1 MAGWRWLTSGLL
13 ACVADDFRDSLWG
26 IDGHVRQ
33 GGSKVSKGKL
43 LALGGCGLGGL
54 LLFSA
59 VFAWFVTGEDYG
71 TDKQLDLAM
80 HLMEDGR
87 WDQADFLA
95 REIEEKGELTPAR
108 EPVWNYIRGVAGV
121 YRAKEKLHSPAHRKL
136 LWDSADHLEKCIEPG
151 FPLGYR
157 GQGAYYLGF
166 CYFHT
171 YAWDKAIDTLGE
183 VVDAWPEHRSD
194 ALEMMV
200 DACLRS
206 QPPRREEAEEFLD
219 RWSKIPGMAES
230 ERNRIALARA
240 HIAFLDSDWPRVEE
254 LLDTVRPE
262 SVEYQSAKFC
272 RGLWKYELA
281 KRTKKP
287 DAARQERL
295 EQALQEFREVMTN
308 NKTPADVRRY
318 AAYLK
323 GEALRGLG
331 RNREAIS
338 SLSGLRQSFPNSAE
352 AVAAGL
358 SEAEIQLEDGQMS
371 DSLETARHVVV
382 DLGDVRLYD
391 ERWLPLAELRLRLL
405 QLGRDMREA
414 NEFEA
419 SNRLASYL
427 PPVFPLADSIEL
439 EAENFEAWG
448 KHLEDAPATSTTAK
462 DRDQQRRQIDAKF
475 LLAGDKFRELSRYK
489 LRSPDY
495 PSILWRAIESYQKSS
510 QLDKANELLKD
521 YLLYEERPKR
531 PRGLLALGT
540 NYLNAGRWDEVIPP
554 LERCLLEYP
563 DHPGAYSVR
572 LVMARA
578 LTEKQKLE
586 EATEMLLKNLYD
598 GNLRP
603 DSQLWRDSL
612 FELGNVIYRRGDQ
625 LFLEGELTSTDNW
638 DARLGKL
645 EESHKELIAA
655 TDRLNEAV
663 ARFDKDRRAYE
674 ARYAIGRAYR
684 AAARFPKQMLDS
696 GRVTIDSVRR
706 KLLVDRRQLLESSL
720 AGYRDLREAL
730 GEAQDL
736 MHAPEGTQALLRN
749 CYFGEADVLFEL
761 GQYEEAIAAYRNVG
775 NRFMNEP
782 EALEALVQIAECFR
796 QLGQEDQ
803 AKRTLTQAEQL
814 LNRIP
819 PEADARFKAVTRA
832 DRARWQQLLVWL
844 KK

>member
-1 MAGWRWLTSGLL
+1 MS
-13 ACVADDFRDSLWG
+13 DDFLESR
-26 IDGHVRQ
+26 RRF
-33 GGSKVSKGKL
+33 KVQSERGKPTVGKGKL
-43 LALGGCGLGGL
+43 LLLGGCGLGGL
-54 LLFSA
+54 LLFGA
-59 VFAWFVTGEDYG
+59 LFAWFVSGEEYG

-80 HLMEDGR
+80 RLIEDGR
-87 WDQADFLA
+87 GDQADYMA
-95 REIEEKGELTPAR
+95 RQIEERGELTPAR

-121 YRAKEKLHSPAHRKL
+121 LSAKEKLHSPAHRKE
-136 LWDSADHLEKCIEPG
+136 LWTSAEYLEKSLEPG

-171 YAWDKAIDTLGE
+171 YAWDKAIDTLGP

-194 ALEMMV
+194 ALDMMV

-206 QPPRREEAEEFLD
+206 QPSRREEAEKFLD
-219 RWSKIPGMAES
+219 RWSKIPGMSES

-240 HIAFLDSDWPRVEE
+240 HIAFLDSDWTRVEE
-254 LLDTVRPE
+254 LLETIRPE
-262 SVEYQSAKFC
+262 SIEYQSARFG
-272 RGLWKYELA
+272 RGRWKYEIA
-281 KRTKKP
+281 RRANKQDPMRT
-287 DAARQERL
+287 ARL
-295 EQALQEFREVMTN
+295 EEALQEFREVITN
-308 NKTPADVRRY
+308 NKTTADIRRS

-323 GEALRGLG
+323 GETLRLLD

-338 SLSGLRQSFPNSAE
+338 TLSGLRQSFPNSAE

-371 DSLETARHVVV
+371 DALETARHVVV

-391 ERWLPLAELRLRLL
+391 ERWLPLSELRKRLL

-427 PPVFPLADSIEL
+427 PPVFPIADSIEL

-448 KHLEDAPATSTTAK
+448 KNLEETPASSASAK
-462 DRDQQRRQIDAKF
+462 DRDQHRRQIDAKF
-475 LLAGDKFRELSRYK
+475 LLAGDKYRELSRYK
-489 LRSPDY
+489 LRSTDY
-495 PSILWRAIESYQKSS
+495 PSILWKSIECYQKAS
-510 QLDKANELLKD
+510 QLNKANELLKD
-521 YLLYEERPKR
+521 YLQYEERPKR
-531 PRGLLALGT
+531 PRGLLALGQ
-540 NYLNAGRWDEVIPP
+540 NYLNAGRWDDVIPP
-554 LERCLLEYP
+554 LERCLVEYP

-625 LFLEGELTSTDNW
+625 LFLEGELTTTDNW
-638 DARLGKL
+638 DARLAKL
-645 EESHKELIAA
+645 ESSHKELIAA

-663 ARFDKDRRAYE
+663 SRFDKDRRALE
-674 ARYAIGRAYR
+674 ARYAISRAYR
-684 AAARFPKQMLDS
+684 SAARFPKQMLDS
-696 GRVTIDSVRR
+696 GRVTIDSIRR
-706 KLLVDRRQLLESSL
+706 KLLVERRQLLESSL
-720 AGYRDLREAL
+720 GGYRDLRQAL
-730 GEAQDL
+730 GDAQDS
-736 MHAPEGTQALLRN
+736 MNVPESTQALLRN

-761 GQYEEAIAAYRNVG
+761 GQFDEAIAAYRNVG

-819 PEADARFKAVTRA
+819 SEADAKFKAVTRA

>member
-1 MAGWRWLTSGLL
+1 ML
-13 ACVADDFRDSLWG
+13 
-26 IDGHVRQ
+26 
-33 GGSKVSKGKL
+33 
-43 LALGGCGLGGL
+43 LGGCGLGGL
-54 LLFSA
+54 LLFGA
-59 VFAWFVTGEDYG
+59 VFAWIVSGEDYG

-80 HLMEDGR
+80 QLLEDGR

-121 YRAKEKLHSPAHRKL
+121 YRAKEKLHSPAHRKI
-136 LWDSADHLEKCIEPG
+136 LWDSADYLEKCRDGG

-157 GQGAYYLGF
+157 GQGAYFLGF

-171 YAWDKAIDTLGE
+171 YAWDNAIDTLGE
-183 VVDAWPEHRSD
+183 VVDAWPQHRSD
-194 ALEMMV
+194 ALDMMV
-200 DACLRS
+200 EASLRS
-206 QPPRREEAEEFLD
+206 QPARREEAEEFLD
-219 RWSKIPGMAES
+219 QWSKIPGMAES

-240 HIAFLDSDWPRVEE
+240 HIAFLDSDWPKVEE
-254 LLDTVRPE
+254 LLSSIRPE
-262 SVEYQSAKFC
+262 STEYQSAKLG
-272 RGLWKYELA
+272 RGRWKYEIARRA
-281 KRTKKP
+281 KKE
-287 DAARQERL
+287 DATRQERV
-295 EQALQEFREVMTN
+295 EQALQEFREVMLN
-308 NKTPADVRRY
+308 SKTPSDVRRS

-323 GEALRGLG
+323 GEALRLLG

-338 SLSGLRQSFPNSAE
+338 TLSGLRQSFPNSAE
-352 AVAAGL
+352 AVAAGVT
-358 SEAEIQLEDGQMS
+358 EAEIQMEDGQMS
-371 DSLETARHVVV
+371 DALETARHVVT

-391 ERWLPLAELRLRLL
+391 ERWLPLSELRKRLL
-405 QLGRDMREA
+405 QLGREMREA
-414 NEFEA
+414 DEFEA

-427 PPVFPLADSIEL
+427 PPVFPIADSIEL
-439 EAENFEAWG
+439 EAENFDAWG
-448 KHLEDAPATSTTAK
+448 RKLEQEPAISASAK
-462 DRDQQRRQIDAKF
+462 DRDEHRRQIDAKF
-475 LLAGDKFRELSRYK
+475 LLAGDKFRELSRLR
-489 LRSPDY
+489 LRSTDY
-495 PSILWRAIESYQKSS
+495 PSILWKSIECYQKAS
-510 QLDKANELLKD
+510 QLDKANALLKD

-531 PRGLLALGT
+531 PRGLLALGQ

-554 LERCLLEYP
+554 LQRCLIEYP
-563 DHPGAYSVR
+563 DHPGTYNVR

-638 DARLGKL
+638 DARLAKL
-645 EESHKELIAA
+645 DESHKELIAA

-663 ARFDKDRRAYE
+663 ARFDKDRRSFE

-684 AAARFPKQMLDS
+684 SAARFPKQMLDS

-706 KLLVDRRQLLESSL
+706 KLLVERRQLLESSL

-736 MHAPEGTQALLRN
+736 MNIPESTQSLLRN
-749 CYFGEADVLFEL
+749 CFFGEADVLFEL

-796 QLGQEDQ
+796 KLGQDEQ

-814 LNRIP
+814 LSRIP
-819 PEADARFKAVTRA
+819 PEADAKFTTVTRA